1 MDAYSVV
8 KTVHIISATIL
19 FGTGIG
25 IANFMFFG
33 LRTGVPALRR
43 FASTMTVRSDFA
55 FTLPAVVIQPLSGAW
70 LVHMAGLDWTDLWL
84 VATYGLY
91 ILAGACWIPVVVIQM
106 RMKSM
111 LDAQAGGAALNEAAL
126 DRLFRWWVTL
136 GLPAFGGLVVVFYL
150 MVAKP
155 SW

>member
-1 MDAYSVV
+1 MDAYSLI
-8 KTVHIISATIL
+8 KTVHIVSAAIL
-19 FGTGIG
+19 FGTGVG

-43 FASTMTVRSDFA
+43 FASTMTVRADFA
-55 FTLPAVVIQPLSGAW
+55 FTLPAVLIQPLSGAW
-70 LVHMAGLDWTDLWL
+70 LVHAAGLDWTDLWL
-84 VATYGLY
+84 VATYALY
-91 ILAGACWIPVVVIQM
+91 MLAGACWIPVVAIQM

-111 LDAQAGGAALNEAAL
+111 LDAQANGAALDEAAL
-126 DRLFRWWVTL
+126 DRLFRWWIAL
-136 GLPAFGGLVVVFYL
+136 GVPAFGGLIVVFYL